1 MSEDTGQDAVTQK
14 GVQQARAELE
24 LAKARSLQ
32 AKHDKDLARQA
43 EAAVRDQ
50 IRGNLAKRAEVEAA
64 QRELEAAQREIK
76 ATNADLSQA
85 LKEALDE

>member
-1 MSEDTGQDAVTQK
+1 MSEDTGQSAETQK
-14 GVQQARAELE
+14 GVQLARAELE

-43 EAAVRDQ
+43 EGAVRDR
-50 IRGNLAKRAEVEAA
+50 IRNLAKSAEVEAA
-64 QRELEAAQREIK
+64 QRELQAAQREIK
-76 ATNADLSQA
+76 ETNADLDQA